1 MYGWCY
7 TGVDCWPIRKSTYLI
22 FVSSYSVGET
32 ATRWHPLRR
41 FRRIGGSSS
50 PPLADLE
57 NQQHLAVRRVRQYT
71 TEDASSQTTQRKIV
85 FHVYVTVLFKCHFL
99 HCDQMPCCQQLGLS
113 RIGTTDLGYCAGA
126 RVTSV
131 VAMSNPLTS
140 GDQVTPTSWCNPFI
154 YVAEL
159 LSARGIDNSVPFV
172 LFTKS
177 YGQTQFYVAAA
188 YYLKVSLF
196 TL

>member
-1 MYGWCY
+1 MASIEKFLTNW
-7 TGVDCWPIRKSTYLI
+7 WLI
-22 FVSSYSVGET
+22 LTSVGRSGKPAASCGT
-32 ATRWHPLRR
+32 PSPPVYHR
-41 FRRIGGSSS
+41 RRIV
-50 PPLADLE
+50 PD
-57 NQQHLAVRRVRQYT
+57 YT
-71 TEDASSQTTQRKIV
+71 TQNRIPCVCHGS
-85 FHVYVTVLFKCHFL
+85 FKCHFL

-131 VAMSNPLTS
+131 VAMSNSRTS

-154 YVAEL
+154 YVVEL
-159 LSARGIDNSVPFV
+159 PSARGINNSVPFV